1 MTETPATEKA
11 RQTRAAILD
20 AALDLFRSHGYD
32 GTTMRAVAQQA
43 GVSAGNAYYYF
54 SSKEHLVQAFYDQ
67 LQEAHAA
74 AAAEALQGLEGRT
87 AYSDRLR
94 AVLSAWVDIASEY
107 HEFAGTFFKN
117 AAEPTSPLSPFSE
130 ASTPAREAAV
140 QIHRATIDGSDLKVS
155 KALREELPELM
166 WLLQMG
172 VVLFW
177 VHDRSPD
184 QRRTRELVERAVP
197 LIDRLLRL
205 TRVPV
210 VRGVVDDVVGLVR
223 SVKGP

>member
-1 MTETPATEKA
+1 MSDTPATDKA

-67 LQEAHAA
+67 LQTAHAT
-74 AAAEALQGLEGRT
+74 AAAEALQGKT
-87 AYSDRLR
+87 AYADRLR
-94 AVLSAWVDIASEY
+94 AVLSAWVDIAAEY

-117 AAEPTSPLSPFSE
+117 AAEPSSPLSPFSE
-130 ASTPAREAAV
+130 DSTPAREAAV
-140 QIHRATIDGSDLKVS
+140 QIHRTTIDGSDLKVS
-155 KALREELPELM
+155 KALRDELPELM

-177 VHDRSPD
+177 VHDTSPD
-184 QRRTRELVERAVP
+184 QRRTRELVDRAVP
-197 LIDRLLRL
+197 LVDRLLRL

-223 SVKGP
+223 SLKGP